1 MVIMETNTSTL
12 LREFPKI
19 RRAALSGQTVI
30 VHTREG
36 DLKITAAPSAPGGI
50 FGSMK
55 GGLLRSDDDLDLP
68 TTEPEEWVG

>member
-1 MVIMETNTSTL
+1 ML

-36 DLKITAAPSAPGGI
+36 DLKITAAPSEVGGI
-50 FGSMK
+50 VGCMK
-55 GGLLRSDDDLDLP
+55 GRLRSSDGDIDEP
-68 TTEPEEWVG
+68 TTGPEEWSM